1 MCSGR
6 SATSSRKSVPPL
18 AAWNRPSLSATAPVK
33 LPFLWPKN
41 SLSMSSL
48 GMAPQLTGMKG
59 LSARGPLSWM
69 RRATSSL
76 PTPDSPLMYT
86 RRLAARE
93 LRDCGL
99 YLFYRRGFAEQ
110 RESHATRGS
119 RLGLRQFQ
127 RGVHEIAQHLQID
140 RLGDEVEGAGLER
153 ADRGLHAAVG
163 GDHGHRRIG
172 IILLNMLHEL
182 DAVAVGQAHIGEAE
196 VEMRL
201 RQTLARG
208 GDRIGR
214 GGVDAHAAE
223 KKHKQNTEN
232 KHDNHHQGGR
242 LGAHVSCFLLGSAKV
257 MRKQLPPPGMAM

>member
-1 MCSGR
+1 MRTSMGISFCAPMGRTDFSWITRSSFTCMCSGR

-59 LSARGPLSWM
+59 LSARG
-69 RRATSSL
+69 
-76 PTPDSPLMYT
+76 
-86 RRLAARE
+86 

-163 GDHGHRRIG
+163 GDHGHWRIG
-172 IILLNMLHEL
+172 IILLYVFDEL

-196 VEMRL
+196 IEVRL
-201 RQTLARG
+201 RQALARG
-208 GDRIGR
+208 GERV
-214 GGVDAHAAE
+214 GGGSVDAHAAE
-223 KKHKQNTEN
+223 GDLEQFA
-232 KHDNHHQGGR
+232 DIGLVVHHEGGR